1 MIGGADAVFTN
12 DFKIENS
19 DALSEEISFKQQIV
33 LAYESI
39 INVFD
44 DAGNGSYY
52 IENITQQFAEKSWK
66 LFLEIEAAGGYCEML
81 KTGLVQKKIYEHA
94 VLEQKWVQEG
104 KLKLIGVNLY
114 PKLEPTKTVEEMY
127 SEKEIKPVRLAQMF
141 E

>member
-1 MIGGADAVFTN
+1 
-12 DFKIENS
+12 
-19 DALSEEISFKQQIV
+19 
-33 LAYESI
+33 
-39 INVFD
+39 
-44 DAGNGSYY
+44 
-52 IENITQQFAEKSWK
+52 
-66 LFLEIEAAGGYCEML
+66 ML